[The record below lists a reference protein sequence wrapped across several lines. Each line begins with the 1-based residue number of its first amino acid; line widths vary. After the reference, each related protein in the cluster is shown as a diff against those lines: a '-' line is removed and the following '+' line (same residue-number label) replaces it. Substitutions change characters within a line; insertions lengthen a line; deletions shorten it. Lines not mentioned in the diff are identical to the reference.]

1 MTIPY
6 GGSRQFPEP
15 PEVFK
20 CSIFLVLMNRLVT
33 VCISAVGM
41 FLTADSFETST
52 PINLYASIAFSN
64 LARGRGGGGA
74 AHPIPFHPSFDST
87 TRLFVCFSLYL
98 GVKMPAL

>member
-15 PEVFK
+15 PEMFK

-33 VCISAVGM
+33 VCISALGM

-64 LARGRGGGGA
+64 LARGRWRRRGGGEG
-74 AHPIPFHPSFDST
+74 HIQYHSIHSIPRRVRTVFF
-87 TRLFVCFSLYL
+87 RLSNSSS
-98 GVKMPAL
+98 K